1 MSELRAGARLYSAVD
16 DTEVIVIRAASADVV
31 IGCGGRPMVADR
43 AAGPPAA
50 EADPEW
56 TGETP
61 MGKRYA
67 DESVGLEVLCVRPGT
82 GLLSVDGRPLPPKP
96 AKVLPTSD

>member
-1 MSELRAGARLYSAVD
+1 MSELRTGSRLYSAVD
-16 DTEVIVIRAASADVV
+16 DTEVIVIRAATAGVV
-31 IGCGGRPMVADR
+31 IGCGGRPMVADPSAPR
-43 AAGPPAA
+43 PAA
-50 EADPEW
+50 TADPAW

-67 DESVGLEVLCVRPGT
+67 DESVGLEVLCVRAGA
-82 GLLSVDGRPLPPKP
+82 GLLSVDGRPLLPKP